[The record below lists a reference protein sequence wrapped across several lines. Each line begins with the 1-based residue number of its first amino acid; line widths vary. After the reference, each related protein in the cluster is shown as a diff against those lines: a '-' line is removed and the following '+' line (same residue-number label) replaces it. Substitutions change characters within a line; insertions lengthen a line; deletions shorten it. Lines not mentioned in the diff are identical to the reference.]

1 MGPNNNII
9 KTDKIIKRSADL
21 MDYLKEY
28 GHWLENLNTEEKKE
42 LEKIKNNDAE
52 IKDRFYKALEFGTA
66 GLRGVIGMG
75 LNRMNVYVVGQA
87 TQGLANQLIKTNPG
101 RNDLKVTIAYDS
113 RHKSDEFAK
122 TAACV
127 LAANGIKALIFSELK
142 PVPELSFSVRYK
154 KADAGIAVTASHNP
168 SKYNGYKVYGND
180 GAQLGPELASIV
192 LDEIEKTDIFNGVKK
207 CDFDDAVKSGMIEIM
222 GDEVEEVYL
231 DHVQEQ
237 CINPELIKEKGE
249 SLKFVYTPFH
259 GTGNKPVRKIL
270 DRVGFKNV
278 LVVKEQELPDG
289 DFPTV
294 KSPNPEN
301 KEGFKIAI
309 ELAKKNSADL
319 IIGTDP
325 DADRVGILV
334 KDKTGE
340 YINLTGN
347 QTGVLLCEYIL
358 SMRKELGT
366 LPKDGFV
373 VKTIVTTNI
382 IKKICDSYGIE
393 MKEVL
398 TGFKFI
404 GEKIKEAEESGK
416 GTYVFGFEES
426 YGYLA
431 GTYARDKDAVVAS
444 MLIAEMALYYQ
455 EKGLSL
461 YDQLLNIYK
470 KYGYYKEEVVSVTM
484 EGIEGLDKI
493 KSIMDNIR
501 KNPPTVFGGKNV
513 LAVRDYKT
521 SVRTDVKTGET
532 EKITLPESN
541 VIYLEL
547 EDGNNFII
555 RPSGTEPKIKL
566 YCLLCGKDAAETEA
580 LALKVRE
587 DINKIIK

>member
-1 MGPNNNII
+1 MRPNNNII

-168 SKYNGYKVYGND
+168 AKYNGYKVYGND

-207 CDFDDAVKSGMIEIM
+207 CDFYDAVRSGMIEIM

-231 DHVQEQ
+231 DRVQEQ

-501 KNPPTVFGGKNV
+501 KNPPTIFGGKNV

-580 LALKVRE
+580 LAVKVRE